1 MSTQR
6 VTTADLKQ
14 MKAEGRRI
22 VMLTAYDA
30 PMAHFVEAAGVPAI
44 LVGDSVGNTV
54 LGYENTLP
62 VTVDDILRH
71 TQAVVRGTRRAIVIA
86 DMPFL
91 SYQVSNERALLNAGQ
106 LIQEGGAQGV
116 KLEGGKQTVTV
127 TAHLVDA
134 GIPVMGHLGLTPQ
147 SVHQLG
153 GYRAHGRTLAEAEE
167 LQSDALAL
175 ERAGA
180 FALVLESVPATLA
193 QKITESISIPT
204 IGIGAGVHCDG
215 QIQVLHDLL
224 GLNPHA
230 VHPRHAKA
238 YAKLGDEMRAAVSH
252 YVQDV
257 ESGTF
262 PTREHSFML
271 PNEVARAL
279 SKETLVSASDED

>member
-14 MKAEGRRI
+14 MKAEGRKI

-44 LVGDSVGNTV
+44 LVGDSLGNTV

-62 VTVDDILRH
+62 VTVDDIVRH
-71 TQAVVRGTRRAIVIA
+71 TQAVVRGTRRAMVIA

-91 SYQVSNERALLNAGQ
+91 SYQVSHERALLNAGR
-106 LIQEGGAQGV
+106 LVQEGGAQGV

-153 GYRAHGRTLAEAEE
+153 GYRAQGRTLAEAEE

-180 FALVLESVPATLA
+180 FALVLESIPATLA
-193 QKITESISIPT
+193 QKISASLAIPT

-224 GLNPHA
+224 GLNPQA
-230 VHPRHAKA
+230 VLPRHAKA
-238 YAKLGDEMRAAVSH
+238 YATLGEDMRAAVSA

-257 ESGTF
+257 ESETF

-279 SKETLVSASDED
+279 RKEDAVPAADQS

>member
-1 MSTQR
+1 MSTGR
-6 VTTADLKQ
+6 VTTADLKR
-14 MKAEGRRI
+14 MKAEGRKI

-30 PMAHFVEAAGVPAI
+30 PFAHFVEGADVPAI
-44 LVGDSVGNTV
+44 LVGDSLGNTV

-62 VTVDDILRH
+62 VTVNDILRH
-71 TQAVVRGTRRAIVIA
+71 TQAVVRGTQRAMVIA

-106 LIQEGGAQGV
+106 LVQEGGAQAV

-147 SVHQLG
+147 SVHQVG
-153 GYRAHGRTLAEAEE
+153 GNRVQGRTLAGAEE

-180 FALVLESVPATLA
+180 FAIVLESIPATLA
-193 QKITESISIPT
+193 QKITESLSIPT

-215 QIQVLHDLL
+215 QIQVLHDVL
-224 GLNPHA
+224 GLNPHPG
-230 VHPRHAKA
+230 HPRHAKE
-238 YAKLGDEMRAAVSH
+238 YADLGNQIRAAVNT
-252 YVQDV
+252 YVEEV

-262 PTREHSFML
+262 PTREHSFLL

-279 SKETLVSASDED
+279 RRNTTVPNADQA

>member
-1 MSTQR
+1 MSTAR
-6 VTTADLKQ
+6 VTIADLKQ
-14 MKAEGRRI
+14 MKAEGRKI

-30 PMAHFVEAAGVPAI
+30 PLAHFVESAGVPAI

-62 VTVDDILRH
+62 VTMDDILRH
-71 TQAVVRGTRRAIVIA
+71 TQAVMRGTRRAMVIA

-106 LIQEGGAQGV
+106 LVQEGGAQGV

-153 GYRAHGRTLAEAEE
+153 GYRAQGRTLAEAEE

-180 FALVLESVPATLA
+180 FAIVLESIPATLA
-193 QKITESISIPT
+193 QKITESLTIPT

-224 GLNPHA
+224 GLNPRTE
-230 VHPRHAKA
+230 HPRHAKA
-238 YAKLGDEMRAAVSH
+238 YANLGDEIRAAVNT
-252 YVQDV
+252 YVEEV
-257 ESGTF
+257 ENGTF

-279 SKETLVSASDED
+279 RQRDPGFGL

>member
-1 MSTQR
+1 MSTAR
-6 VTTADLKQ
+6 VSIADLKQ
-14 MKAEGRRI
+14 MKAEGRKI

-30 PMAHFVEAAGVPAI
+30 PLAHFVEAAGVPAI
-44 LVGDSVGNTV
+44 LVGDSLGNTV

-71 TQAVVRGTRRAIVIA
+71 TQAVVRGTRRAMVIA

-91 SYQVSNERALLNAGQ
+91 SYQVSNERALLNAGK
-106 LIQEGGAQGV
+106 LMQEGGAQGV

-134 GIPVMGHLGLTPQ
+134 GIPVMGHIGLTPQ

-153 GYRAHGRTLAEAEE
+153 GYRAQGRTLAEAEE

-180 FALVLESVPATLA
+180 FALVLESIPATLA
-193 QKITESISIPT
+193 QKITESLSIPT

-230 VHPRHAKA
+230 VQPRHAKA
-238 YAKLGDEMRAAVSH
+238 YAALGDAMRTAVNA

-257 ESGTF
+257 ENGAF

-271 PNEVARAL
+271 PTEVARAL
-279 SKETLVSASDED
+279 RKETLISASDED

>member
-1 MSTQR
+1 MSTAR
-6 VTTADLKQ
+6 VTVADLKQ
-14 MKAEGRRI
+14 MKVERRKI

-30 PMAHFVEAAGVPAI
+30 PFAYFVEAAGVPAI

-62 VTVDDILRH
+62 VTVQDILRH
-71 TQAVVRGTRRAIVIA
+71 TQAVVRGTRQAMVIA

-91 SYQVSNERALLNAGQ
+91 SYQVSNERALRNAGQ
-106 LIQEGGAQGV
+106 LLQEGGAQGV

-153 GYRAHGRTLAEAEE
+153 GYRAQGRTLAEAEE

-180 FALVLESVPATLA
+180 FALVLESIPATLA
-193 QKITESISIPT
+193 QKITESLTIPT

-215 QIQVLHDLL
+215 QIQVLHDVL
-224 GLNPHA
+224 GLNPRA
-230 VHPRHAKA
+230 GHPRHAKA
-238 YAKLGDEMRAAVSH
+238 YANLGEKIRAAVNT
-252 YVQDV
+252 YVQEV
-257 ESGTF
+257 ENESF
-262 PTREHSFML
+262 PTREHSFKL
-271 PNEVARAL
+271 PNELARAL
-279 SKETLVSASDED
+279 RKETAVPAQDQS

>member
-14 MKAEGRRI
+14 MKAEGRKI

-44 LVGDSVGNTV
+44 LVGDSLGNTV

-62 VTVDDILRH
+62 VTVDDIVRH
-71 TQAVVRGTRRAIVIA
+71 TQAVVRGTRRAMVIA

-91 SYQVSNERALLNAGQ
+91 SYQVSHERALLNAGR
-106 LIQEGGAQGV
+106 LVQEGGAQGV

-153 GYRAHGRTLAEAEE
+153 GYRAQGRTLAEAEE

-180 FALVLESVPATLA
+180 FALVLESIPATLA
-193 QKITESISIPT
+193 QKISASLAIPT

-230 VHPRHAKA
+230 VLPRHAKA
-238 YAKLGDEMRAAVSH
+238 YATLGEDVRAAVSA

-257 ESGTF
+257 ESETF

-279 SKETLVSASDED
+279 RKEDAVPAADQG

>member
-6 VTTADLKQ
+6 VTTADLRQ
-14 MKAEGRRI
+14 MKAEGRKI

-44 LVGDSVGNTV
+44 LVGDSLGNTV

-153 GYRAHGRTLAEAEE
+153 GYRAQGRTLAEAEE

-180 FALVLESVPATLA
+180 FALVLESIPATLA

-238 YAKLGDEMRAAVSH
+238 YAKLGDEMRAAVSR

-271 PNEVARAL
+271 PTEVARAL
-279 SKETLVSASDED
+279 RKETLVTASDED

>member
-1 MSTQR
+1 MSTVR
-6 VTTADLKQ
+6 ATIADLKQ
-14 MKAEGRRI
+14 MKAEGRKI

-30 PMAHFVEAAGVPAI
+30 PLAHFVEAGGVPAI

-71 TQAVVRGTRRAIVIA
+71 TQAVVRGTRRALIIA

-91 SYQVSNERALLNAGQ
+91 SYQVSNERALLNAGK
-106 LIQEGGAQGV
+106 LVQEGGAQAV
-116 KLEGGKQTVTV
+116 KLEGGKRTIAV
-127 TAHLVDA
+127 TADLVAA

-153 GYRAHGRTLAEAEE
+153 GYRAQGRTLAEAEE
-167 LQSDALAL
+167 LQSEALAL

-180 FALVLESVPATLA
+180 FAIVLESIPATLA
-193 QKITESISIPT
+193 QQVTKSLTIPT

-224 GLNPHA
+224 GLNPHPE
-230 VHPRHAKA
+230 HPRHAKA
-238 YAKLGDEMRAAVSH
+238 YASLGDEMRTAVNA

-257 ESGTF
+257 EAGTF
-262 PTREHSFML
+262 PTRANSFAL

-279 SKETLVSASDED
+279 RKETLVPTSDEG

>member
-1 MSTQR
+1 MSTER

-14 MKAEGRRI
+14 MKAEGRKI

-30 PMAHFVEAAGVPAI
+30 PLAHFVEAAGVPAI
-44 LVGDSVGNTV
+44 LVGDSLGNTV

-62 VTVDDILRH
+62 VTVEDILRH
-71 TQAVVRGTRRAIVIA
+71 TQAVVRGTRRAMIIA

-91 SYQVSNERALLNAGQ
+91 SYQVSNERALLNAGK

-153 GYRAHGRTLAEAEE
+153 GYRAQGRTLAEAEE

-180 FALVLESVPATLA
+180 FALVLESIPATLA
-193 QKITESISIPT
+193 QKITESLSIPT

-224 GLNPHA
+224 GMNPHA
-230 VHPRHAKA
+230 VQPRHAKA
-238 YAKLGDEMRAAVSH
+238 YAKVGDQMRAAVSA

-257 ESGTF
+257 ENGTF

-279 SKETLVSASDED
+279 RKETLISVSDES

>member
-1 MSTQR
+1 MRTAR
-6 VTTADLKQ
+6 VTAADLKQ
-14 MKAEGRRI
+14 MKAEGRKI

-30 PMAHFVEAAGVPAI
+30 PLAHFVEAGGVPAI

-71 TQAVVRGTRRAIVIA
+71 TQAVVRGTRRALIIA

-91 SYQVSNERALLNAGQ
+91 SYQVSNERALLNAGK
-106 LIQEGGAQGV
+106 LIQEGGAQAV
-116 KLEGGKQTVTV
+116 KLEGGKRTIAV
-127 TAHLVDA
+127 TADLVAA

-153 GYRAHGRTLAEAEE
+153 GYRAQGRTLAEAEE
-167 LQSDALAL
+167 LQHEALAL

-180 FALVLESVPATLA
+180 FAIVLESIPATLA
-193 QKITESISIPT
+193 QQVTKSLTIPT

-230 VHPRHAKA
+230 EHPRHAKA
-238 YAKLGDEMRAAVSH
+238 YASLGDEMRTAVNA

-257 ESGTF
+257 EAGTF
-262 PTREHSFML
+262 PTRANSFAL

-279 SKETLVSASDED
+279 RKEALAPTSDEG

>member
-1 MSTQR
+1 MSTGR
-6 VTTADLKQ
+6 VTIAELKR
-14 MKAEGRRI
+14 MKAEGRKI

-30 PMAHFVEAAGVPAI
+30 PLAHFVEAAGVPAI

-54 LGYENTLP
+54 LGFENTLP
-62 VTVDDILRH
+62 VTVHDILRH
-71 TQAVVRGTRRAIVIA
+71 TQAVVRGTRRAMVIA

-91 SYQVSNERALLNAGQ
+91 SYQVSHERALLNAGQ
-106 LIQEGGAQGV
+106 LVQEGGAHGV

-153 GYRAHGRTLAEAEE
+153 GYRVQGRTLAEAEE

-180 FALVLESVPATLA
+180 FALVLESIPATLA
-193 QKITESISIPT
+193 QKITQSLSIPT

-230 VHPRHAKA
+230 EQPRHAKT
-238 YAKLGDEMRAAVSH
+238 YANLGDEIRAAVST
-252 YVQDV
+252 YVKEVTD
-257 ESGTF
+257 ETF
-262 PTREHSFML
+262 PTREHSFKL
-271 PNEVARAL
+271 PNELARAL
-279 SKETLVSASDED
+279 RKETTVPADKG

>member
-14 MKAEGRRI
+14 MKAEGRKI

-44 LVGDSVGNTV
+44 LVGDSLGNTV

-62 VTVDDILRH
+62 VTVDDIVRH
-71 TQAVVRGTRRAIVIA
+71 TQAVVRGTRRAMVIA

-91 SYQVSNERALLNAGQ
+91 SYQVSNERALLNAGR

-153 GYRAHGRTLAEAEE
+153 GYRAQGRTLAEAEE

-180 FALVLESVPATLA
+180 FALVLESIPATLA
-193 QKITESISIPT
+193 QKISASLAIPT

-230 VHPRHAKA
+230 VLPRHAKA
-238 YAKLGDEMRAAVSH
+238 YATLGEDMRAAVSA

-257 ESGTF
+257 EGETF

-279 SKETLVSASDED
+279 RKEDAVPAADQS

>member
-1 MSTQR
+1 MSTAR
-6 VTTADLKQ
+6 VTIADLKQ
-14 MKAEGRRI
+14 MKAEGRKI

-30 PMAHFVEAAGVPAI
+30 PLAHFVEAAGVPAI
-44 LVGDSVGNTV
+44 LVGDSLGNTV

-62 VTVDDILRH
+62 VTVNDILRH
-71 TQAVVRGTRRAIVIA
+71 TQAVVRGTRRALVIA

-134 GIPVMGHLGLTPQ
+134 GIPVMGHIGLTPQ

-153 GYRAHGRTLAEAEE
+153 GYRAQGRTLAEAEE

-180 FALVLESVPATLA
+180 FAIVLESIPATLA
-193 QKITESISIPT
+193 QKITESLTIPT
-204 IGIGAGVHCDG
+204 IGIGAGVHCNG

-224 GLNPHA
+224 GMNPHA
-230 VHPRHAKA
+230 AHPRHAKA
-238 YAKLGDEMRAAVSH
+238 YAKLGEAMRAAVST

-257 ESGTF
+257 ENGAF

-279 SKETLVSASDED
+279 RKETLISASDED

>member
-1 MSTQR
+1 MSTER
-6 VTTADLKQ
+6 VTIADLKQ
-14 MKAEGRRI
+14 MKAEGRKI

-30 PMAHFVEAAGVPAI
+30 PLAHFVEAAGVPAI
-44 LVGDSVGNTV
+44 LVGDSLGNTV

-71 TQAVVRGTRRAIVIA
+71 TQAVVRGTRRALVIA

-106 LIQEGGAQGV
+106 LMKEGGAQGV

-134 GIPVMGHLGLTPQ
+134 GIPVMGHIGLTPQ

-153 GYRAHGRTLAEAEE
+153 GYRAQGRTLAEAEE

-180 FALVLESVPATLA
+180 FALVLESIPATLA
-193 QKITESISIPT
+193 QKITESLSIPT

-238 YAKLGDEMRAAVSH
+238 YAKLGEAMRAAVNA

-257 ESGTF
+257 ENGAF

-279 SKETLVSASDED
+279 RKESAVSGADQG

>member
-1 MSTQR
+1 MSAAR
-6 VTTADLKQ
+6 VSIADLKQ
-14 MKAEGRRI
+14 MKAEGHKI

-30 PMAHFVEAAGVPAI
+30 PVAHFVEAAGVPAI
-44 LVGDSVGNTV
+44 LVGDSLGNTV

-62 VTVDDILRH
+62 VTVEDILRH
-71 TQAVVRGTRRAIVIA
+71 TQAVVRGTRRSMVIA

-91 SYQVSNERALLNAGQ
+91 SYQVSNERALLNAGL

-153 GYRAHGRTLAEAEE
+153 GYRAQGRTLAEAEE

-180 FALVLESVPATLA
+180 FAIVLEGIPATLA
-193 QKITESISIPT
+193 QKITESLAIPT

-215 QIQVLHDLL
+215 QIQVLHDVL
-224 GLNPHA
+224 GLNPKA
-230 VHPRHAKA
+230 AQARHAKA
-238 YAKLGDEMRAAVSH
+238 YANLGEELRAAVSA

-271 PNEVARAL
+271 PSEVARAL
-279 SKETLVSASDED
+279 RKEDPVPAADQG

>member
-1 MSTQR
+1 MSTER
-6 VTTADLKQ
+6 VTIADLKR
-14 MKAEGRRI
+14 MKAEGRKI

-30 PMAHFVEAAGVPAI
+30 PLAHFVEAAGVPAI
-44 LVGDSVGNTV
+44 LVGDSLGNTV

-62 VTVDDILRH
+62 VTVNDILRH
-71 TQAVVRGTRRAIVIA
+71 TQAVVRGTRRAMVIA

-106 LIQEGGAQGV
+106 LMQEGGAHGV

-134 GIPVMGHLGLTPQ
+134 GIPVMGHIGLTPQ

-153 GYRAHGRTLAEAEE
+153 GYRAQGRTLAEAEE

-180 FALVLESVPATLA
+180 FALVLESIPATLA
-193 QKITESISIPT
+193 QKITESLSIPT

-224 GLNPHA
+224 GLNPNA
-230 VHPRHAKA
+230 EHPRHAKA
-238 YAKLGDEMRAAVSH
+238 YATLGDAMRAAVNA

-257 ESGTF
+257 ENGAF

-279 SKETLVSASDED
+279 RKETLISASDED

>member
-1 MSTQR
+1 MSTGR
-6 VTTADLKQ
+6 VTIADLKR
-14 MKAEGRRI
+14 MKAEGRKI

-30 PMAHFVEAAGVPAI
+30 PLAHFVEAAGVPAI
-44 LVGDSVGNTV
+44 LVGDSLGNTV
-54 LGYENTLP
+54 LGYEHTLP
-62 VTVDDILRH
+62 VTVNDILRH
-71 TQAVVRGTRRAIVIA
+71 TQAVVRGTQRALVIA

-91 SYQVSNERALLNAGQ
+91 SYQVSHERALLNAGQ

-116 KLEGGKQTVTV
+116 KLESGKQTVTV

-134 GIPVMGHLGLTPQ
+134 GIPVMGHIGLTPQ

-153 GYRAHGRTLAEAEE
+153 GYRAQGRTLAEAEE
-167 LQSDALAL
+167 LQSGALAL

-180 FALVLESVPATLA
+180 FAIVLEGIPATLA
-193 QKITESISIPT
+193 QKITESLSIPT

-215 QIQVLHDLL
+215 QIQVLHDVL

-238 YAKLGDEMRAAVSH
+238 YAKLGDEMRAAVSA

-257 ESGTF
+257 ESGAF

-279 SKETLVSASDED
+279 RKESLISASDED

>member
-1 MSTQR
+1 MSTAR
-6 VTTADLKQ
+6 VTIADLKQ
-14 MKAEGRRI
+14 IKAEGRKI

-30 PMAHFVEAAGVPAI
+30 PFAHFVEAAGVPAI

-54 LGYENTLP
+54 LGFENTLP
-62 VTVDDILRH
+62 VTVQDMLRH
-71 TQAVVRGTRRAIVIA
+71 TQAVVRGTRRAMVIA

-91 SYQVSNERALLNAGQ
+91 SYQVSNERALLNAGL

-153 GYRAHGRTLAEAEE
+153 GYRVQGRTLAEAEE

-180 FALVLESVPATLA
+180 FAIVLESIPATLA
-193 QKITESISIPT
+193 QKITESLTIPT
-204 IGIGAGVHCDG
+204 IGIGAGVNCDG
-215 QIQVLHDLL
+215 QIQVLHDVL
-224 GLNPHA
+224 GLNLRA
-230 VHPRHAKA
+230 DHPRHAKA
-238 YAKLGDEMRAAVSH
+238 YANLGDEIRAAVNT
-252 YVQDV
+252 YVQEV
-257 ESGTF
+257 ESESF
-262 PTREHSFML
+262 PTRKHSFKL
-271 PNEVARAL
+271 PNELARAL
-279 SKETLVSASDED
+279 RKETAVPTPDQG

>member
-1 MSTQR
+1 MSTAR
-6 VTTADLKQ
+6 VTTADLKK
-14 MKAEGRRI
+14 MKAEGRKI

-30 PMAHFVEAAGVPAI
+30 PLAHFVEAAGVPAI

-62 VTVDDILRH
+62 VTLDDILRH
-71 TQAVVRGTRRAIVIA
+71 TQAVARGTRRAMVIA

-91 SYQVSNERALLNAGQ
+91 SYQVSHEQALLNAGK

-116 KLEGGKQTVTV
+116 KLEGGAQTVPV
-127 TAHLVDA
+127 TERLTAA

-153 GYRAHGRTLAEAEE
+153 GYRAQGRTLAEAEE
-167 LQSDALAL
+167 LQNDARAL

-180 FALVLESVPATLA
+180 FALVLESIPATLA
-193 QKITESISIPT
+193 QKVTKSLAIPT

-224 GLNPHA
+224 GLNPRPE
-230 VHPRHAKA
+230 HPRHAKA
-238 YAKLGDEMRAAVSH
+238 YANLGDAMRAAVSA

-257 ESGTF
+257 ENGAF
-262 PTREHSFML
+262 PTREHSFLL

-279 SKETLVSASDED
+279 RKETPVPSADQG

>member
-1 MSTQR
+1 MSTGR
-6 VTTADLKQ
+6 VTIADLKQ
-14 MKAEGRRI
+14 MKAEGRKI

-30 PMAHFVEAAGVPAI
+30 PLAHFVEAAGVPAI
-44 LVGDSVGNTV
+44 LVGDSLGNTV

-62 VTVDDILRH
+62 VTVDDVLRH
-71 TQAVVRGTRRAIVIA
+71 TQSVVRGTRRALVIA

-91 SYQVSNERALLNAGQ
+91 SYQVSHERALLNAGQ

-116 KLEGGKQTVTV
+116 KLEGGKQIVTV

-134 GIPVMGHLGLTPQ
+134 GIPVMGHIGLTPQ

-153 GYRAHGRTLAEAEE
+153 GYRAQGRTLAEVEE

-180 FALVLESVPATLA
+180 FAIVLESIPATLA
-193 QKITESISIPT
+193 QKITESLSIPT

-230 VHPRHAKA
+230 VQPRHAKA
-238 YAKLGDEMRAAVSH
+238 YAKLGDAMRAAVNA

-257 ESGTF
+257 ENGAF
-262 PTREHSFML
+262 PTREHSFLL

-279 SKETLVSASDED
+279 RKEDAVPTADKG

>member
-1 MSTQR
+1 MSTGR
-6 VTTADLKQ
+6 VTIADLKQ
-14 MKAEGRRI
+14 MKADGRKI

-30 PMAHFVEAAGVPAI
+30 PLAHFVEAAGVPAI

-62 VTVDDILRH
+62 VTVQDIMRH
-71 TQAVVRGTRRAIVIA
+71 TQAVVRGTSRAIVIA

-106 LIQEGGAQGV
+106 LVQEGGAHGV

-153 GYRAHGRTLAEAEE
+153 GYRVQGRTLAEAEE

-180 FALVLESVPATLA
+180 FALVLESIPATLA
-193 QKITESISIPT
+193 QKISQSLSIPT

-215 QIQVLHDLL
+215 QIQVLHDVL
-224 GLNPHA
+224 GLNPQAEHL
-230 VHPRHAKA
+230 RHAKA
-238 YAKLGDEMRAAVSH
+238 YADIGGAIRDAVQT
-252 YVQDV
+252 YVEEV
-257 ESGTF
+257 ASATF
-262 PTREHSFML
+262 PGSKHSFKM
-271 PNEVARAL
+271 PNDLARAL
-279 SKETLVSASDED
+279 RKETAVSASDED

>member
-1 MSTQR
+1 MSTGR
-6 VTTADLKQ
+6 VTIADLKQ
-14 MKAEGRRI
+14 MKAEGRKI

-30 PMAHFVEAAGVPAI
+30 PLAHFVEAAGVPAL

-62 VTVDDILRH
+62 VTVQDILRH
-71 TQAVVRGTRRAIVIA
+71 TQAVVRGTSRAIVIA

-91 SYQVSNERALLNAGQ
+91 SYQVSNERALLNAG
-106 LIQEGGAQGV
+106 LLVQEGGAHGV

-153 GYRAHGRTLAEAEE
+153 GYRVQGRTLAEAEE

-180 FALVLESVPATLA
+180 FALVLESIPATLA
-193 QKITESISIPT
+193 QKISRSLSIPT

-215 QIQVLHDLL
+215 QIQVLHDVL
-224 GLNPHA
+224 GLNPQAEHL
-230 VHPRHAKA
+230 RHAKA
-238 YAKLGDEMRAAVSH
+238 YANIGGAIRDAVQT
-252 YVQDV
+252 YVEEV
-257 ESGTF
+257 ESATF
-262 PTREHSFML
+262 PGSKHSFKM
-271 PNEVARAL
+271 PNELARAL
-279 SKETLVSASDED
+279 RNETAVPASDEE

>member
-1 MSTQR
+1 MSTGR
-6 VTTADLKQ
+6 VTIADLKQ
-14 MKAEGRRI
+14 MKAAGRKI

-30 PMAHFVEAAGVPAI
+30 PLAHFVEAAGVPAI
-44 LVGDSVGNTV
+44 LVGDSLGNTV

-62 VTVDDILRH
+62 VTVNDILRH
-71 TQAVVRGTRRAIVIA
+71 TQAVVRGTRRSLVIA

-106 LIQEGGAQGV
+106 LIKEGGAQGV

-134 GIPVMGHLGLTPQ
+134 GIPVMGHIGLTPQ

-153 GYRAHGRTLAEAEE
+153 GYRAQGRTLAEAEE

-180 FALVLESVPATLA
+180 FAIVLEGIPATLA
-193 QKITESISIPT
+193 QKITESLTIPT

-215 QIQVLHDLL
+215 QIQVLHDVL

-230 VHPRHAKA
+230 VKPRHAKA
-238 YAKLGDEMRAAVSH
+238 YAKLGDAMRVAVSA

-257 ESGTF
+257 ENGAF

-279 SKETLVSASDED
+279 RKETLISASDED

>member
-1 MSTQR
+1 MSTGR
-6 VTTADLKQ
+6 VTIADLKR
-14 MKAEGRRI
+14 MKAEGRKI

-30 PMAHFVEAAGVPAI
+30 PLAHFVEAAGVPAI
-44 LVGDSVGNTV
+44 LVGDSLGNTV
-54 LGYENTLP
+54 LGYEHTLP
-62 VTVDDILRH
+62 VTVNDILRH
-71 TQAVVRGTRRAIVIA
+71 TQAVVRGTQRALVIA

-91 SYQVSNERALLNAGQ
+91 SYQVSHERALLNAGQ

-116 KLEGGKQTVTV
+116 KLESGKQTVTV

-134 GIPVMGHLGLTPQ
+134 GIPVMGHIGLTPQ

-153 GYRAHGRTLAEAEE
+153 GYRAQGRTLAEAEE

-180 FALVLESVPATLA
+180 FAIVLEGIPATLA
-193 QKITESISIPT
+193 QKITESLSIPT

-215 QIQVLHDLL
+215 QIQVLHDVL

-238 YAKLGDEMRAAVSH
+238 YAKLGDEMRAAVNA

-257 ESGTF
+257 ENGAF

-279 SKETLVSASDED
+279 RKESLISASDED

>member
-1 MSTQR
+1 MSTGR
-6 VTTADLKQ
+6 VTIADLKR
-14 MKAEGRRI
+14 MKVEGRKI

-30 PMAHFVEAAGVPAI
+30 PLAHFVEAAGVPAI
-44 LVGDSVGNTV
+44 LVGDSLGNTV
-54 LGYENTLP
+54 LGYEHTLP
-62 VTVDDILRH
+62 VTVNDILRH
-71 TQAVVRGTRRAIVIA
+71 TQAVVRGTQRALVIA

-106 LIQEGGAQGV
+106 LIKEGGAQGV

-134 GIPVMGHLGLTPQ
+134 GIPVMGHIGLTPQ

-153 GYRAHGRTLAEAEE
+153 GYRAQGRTLAEAEE

-180 FALVLESVPATLA
+180 FAIVLESIPATLA
-193 QKITESISIPT
+193 QKITESLTIPT

-215 QIQVLHDLL
+215 QIQVLHDVL

-230 VHPRHAKA
+230 VQPRHAKA
-238 YAKLGDEMRAAVSH
+238 YAALGDAMRAAVSA

-257 ESGTF
+257 ENGAF

-271 PNEVARAL
+271 PTEVARAL
-279 SKETLVSASDED
+279 RKETLVSASDED

>member
-1 MSTQR
+1 MSAAR
-6 VTTADLKQ
+6 VSIADLKQ
-14 MKAEGRRI
+14 MKAEGHKI

-30 PMAHFVEAAGVPAI
+30 PVAHFVEAAGVPAI
-44 LVGDSVGNTV
+44 LVGDSLGNTV

-62 VTVDDILRH
+62 VTVEDILRH
-71 TQAVVRGTRRAIVIA
+71 TQAVVRGTRRSMVIA

-91 SYQVSNERALLNAGQ
+91 SYQVSNERALLNAG
-106 LIQEGGAQGV
+106 LLLQEGGAQGV

-153 GYRAHGRTLAEAEE
+153 GYRAQGRTLAEAEE

-180 FALVLESVPATLA
+180 FAIVLEGIPATLA
-193 QKITESISIPT
+193 QKITESLAIPT

-215 QIQVLHDLL
+215 QIQVLHDVL
-224 GLNPHA
+224 GLDPKA
-230 VHPRHAKA
+230 AQPRHAKA
-238 YAKLGDEMRAAVSH
+238 YANLGEELRAAVSA

-271 PNEVARAL
+271 PSEVARAL
-279 SKETLVSASDED
+279 RKEDPVPAADKG

>member
-1 MSTQR
+1 MSTAR
-6 VTTADLKQ
+6 MSIADLKQ
-14 MKAEGRRI
+14 MKVDGRKI

-44 LVGDSVGNTV
+44 LVGDSLGNTV

-62 VTVDDILRH
+62 VTVDDVLRH
-71 TQAVVRGTRRAIVIA
+71 TQAVVRGTRRSMVIA

-91 SYQVSNERALLNAGQ
+91 SYQVSNERALLNAGR
-106 LIQEGGAQGV
+106 LVQEGGAQGV

-153 GYRAHGRTLAEAEE
+153 GYRAQGRTLAEAEE

-175 ERAGA
+175 ERAGV
-180 FALVLESVPATLA
+180 FALVLESIPATLA
-193 QKITESISIPT
+193 QKITDSLSVPT

-224 GLNPHA
+224 GLNPQA
-230 VHPRHAKA
+230 AQPRHAKA
-238 YAKLGDEMRAAVSH
+238 YAKLGDEMRAAVSA

-257 ESGTF
+257 EGGAF

-279 SKETLVSASDED
+279 RKEDAVPAADQG

>member
-44 LVGDSVGNTV
+44 LVGDSLGNTV

-62 VTVDDILRH
+62 VTVNDILRH

-238 YAKLGDEMRAAVSH
+238 YAKLGDEMRAAVSR

-271 PNEVARAL
+271 SNEVARAL